1 MTKQQVLNR
10 VAGLSIFFWII
21 KILSTTVGETAAD
34 FVNVNLG
41 FGLTNTTLLMGA
53 ITVLSVLWQLKL
65 KRYYAPAYWFL
76 IVMMS
81 IEGTLITDMLVDKF
95 GISQI
100 TLDIVF
106 TIAMLAIFYL
116 WYKAEKTLSIH
127 EIDNNAREI
136 YYWIIVLTTFAL
148 GTAVGDT
155 ISEHLSFGYLHSL
168 ILFGSIFFIA
178 YGLHLK
184 KILSGVS
191 AFWIAF
197 IVTRPIGAS
206 LGDLLI
212 QMPKDGGL
220 GINNGIVNAVFFSIV
235 IGLTAYLSITKVDV
249 EIEKK

>member
-1 MTKQQVLNR
+1 LQGESDDKTTSSKQ
-10 VAGLSIFFWII
+10 S
-21 KILSTTVGETAAD
+21 S
-34 FVNVNLG
+34 
-41 FGLTNTTLLMGA
+41 
-53 ITVLSVLWQLKL
+53 TVLSVLWQLKL